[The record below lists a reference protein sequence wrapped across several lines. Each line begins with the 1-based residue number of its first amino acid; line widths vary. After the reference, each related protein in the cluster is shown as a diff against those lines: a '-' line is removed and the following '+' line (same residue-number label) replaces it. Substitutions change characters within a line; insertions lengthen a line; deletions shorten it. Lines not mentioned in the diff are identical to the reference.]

1 MRRENLFHWKLWA
14 FWGRLHRLQQSLK
27 TENFAVWF
35 SVIKRVACAIETN
48 AEKTSVRK
56 MFVNHEGKKEI
67 EVQVSDPTIY
77 TVDYSWFFD
86 EIAKKIEDNVRVPEF
101 IDGMTADFSTTTPVQ
116 KIVSQ

>member
-14 FWGRLHRLQQSLK
+14 FWGRLHRLQQSLE

-35 SVIKRVACAIETN
+35 SVIKRVACASN

-56 MFVNHEGKKEI
+56 TFVNHEGKKEI

-86 EIAKKIEDNVRVPEF
+86 ETAKKIEDNVRAPEF

-116 KIVSQ
+116 KIVS